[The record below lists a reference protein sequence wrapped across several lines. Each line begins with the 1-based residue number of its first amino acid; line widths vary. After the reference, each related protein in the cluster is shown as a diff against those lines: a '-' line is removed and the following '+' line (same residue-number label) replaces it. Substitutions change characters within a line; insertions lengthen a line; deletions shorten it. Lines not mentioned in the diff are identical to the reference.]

1 MMTFGWYPVFLKEM
15 LHFRRKLLKL
25 GYLFSAMVVPII
37 YLVAFGFGLGGS
49 VRINGSGS
57 GTGYL
62 AFLIPGLVAMSSM
75 NNSYTWVSSSLNL
88 SRLYFKTFQVFVQA
102 PIGPSSIMT
111 GEVLAGMVKGL
122 FASALIIVVGL
133 VSTPDFRIT
142 PIFAL
147 ALLLNC
153 FLFANL
159 GVIVGMLTKSHE
171 DTATYSNFFIMPM
184 AFFSGTFFPV
194 DRMPALIK
202 GVIYV
207 LPLTHTNI
215 LIRKAGMDAGAWVSL
230 GILIV
235 YAALFFVYG
244 SKLIRGYSE

>member
-1 MMTFGWYPVFLKEM
+1 MKDFGWYPVFLKEM

-37 YLVAFGFGLGGS
+37 YLIAFGFGLGGS
-49 VRINGSGS
+49 VRID
-57 GTGYL
+57 GTSYL

-75 NNSYTWVSSSLNL
+75 NNSYTWVSSTLNL
-88 SRLYFKTFQVFVQA
+88 SRLYFKTFQVYVQA
-102 PIGPSSIMT
+102 PIAPSSIMT

-122 FASALIIVVGL
+122 FASALIIIVGL
-133 VSTPDFRIT
+133 LSAPDFRVSLL
-142 PIFAL
+142 FGV

-194 DRMPALIK
+194 DRMPAVVK
-202 GVIYV
+202 AVIYV

-215 LIRKAGMDAGAWVSL
+215 LIRKAAPDCEAWVSL
-230 GILIV
+230 GIMAG
-235 YAALFFVYG
+235 YAAAFFLYG
-244 SKLIRGYSE
+244 SRLIRNYSE